1 MGIIICIL
9 GWFISFM
16 LFMLL
21 WFVMF
26 ILADEKESKKQNVIY
41 NGQVKGGGY
50 QPIHDT
56 TLRDIKHESL
66 MEQEKSLI
74 LVGKKINEGM
84 STGLIVSISEHEIE
98 IRQDIKHKHIS
109 ISIGDEKPVF
119 LNKQQVDELIKFI
132 S

>member
-74 LVGKKINEGM
+74 
-84 STGLIVSISEHEIE
+84 
-98 IRQDIKHKHIS
+98 RQDIKHKHIS